1 MYIYTKPG
9 SLEVLF
15 GGRGSAPNIESG
27 ADAKSI
33 QVPMSSLLSPALAE
47 P

>member
-1 MYIYTKPG
+1 MYQAREFRG
-9 SLEVLF
+9 AF
-15 GGRGSAPNIESG
+15 GGGESAPNIESG